1 MVLMVVLFDSEG
13 KMSKLS
19 MCMSKSKKVKM
30 DYSCHGRYKDIHIVF
45 SLFSLHS
52 S

>member
-1 MVLMVVLFDSEG
+1 MAILSTYMSDVILFEI
-13 KMSKLS
+13 KNKNTKI
-19 MCMSKSKKVKM
+19 CKKVRM

-45 SLFSLHS
+45 SLFSLLS